1 MKLKKWI
8 LALSLVAVA
17 GVAALSVGMY
27 HLLSDQDRAKLNPFV
42 KEQYSYVKVDNSA
55 VPANTKDDD
64 MVEYTLPA
72 WSENGT
78 VQNTTFNGMKKL
90 REGAYIQ
97 LIAKGGYINS
107 YKEVTADQLP
117 ETIRSHFTE
126 DSGKATA
133 TSTSDDTNAA
143 TQ

>member
-1 MKLKKWI
+1 MKKWI

-42 KEQYSYVKVDNSA
+42 KEQYSYVKIDNSA
-55 VPANTKDDD
+55 IPANTKDDD

-97 LIAKGGYINS
+97 LIAKGGYVNS

-126 DSGKATA
+126 DSGKGTA
-133 TSTSDDTNAA
+133 TSPSDDTNAA
-143 TQ
+143 TQQ